1 MTRSALCTTTMTV
14 SAAVVLITSVGRGL
28 QNNQI
33 PATSHVANDR
43 NTSTNMASTYDR
55 VT

>member
-1 MTRSALCTTTMTV
+1 MTV
-14 SAAVVLITSVGRGL
+14 STAVVPITSEGRGL
-28 QNNQI
+28 QNGQI

-43 NTSTNMASTYDR
+43 NTSTNMASTDDR